1 MPNTKTDSKGFT
13 TENPDI
19 ERDLASKGDPVT
31 GLGNPSNKHG
41 ISSPYNEDLQTQIAA
56 KASAKKV
63 KAEKEKNAENE
74 DE

>member
-13 TENPDI
+13 TENPDV

-31 GLGNPSNKHG
+31 GLGKPTNKYG
-41 ISSPYNEDLQTQIAA
+41 ISSPYSDDLQTQITA